1 MVRSRIALLSFVV
14 SLCAF
19 AGSAEVRLVIRPD
32 GSKMIYN
39 VQQKRTPT
47 RGSDLVWLAKQR
59 DRVSEFDEII
69 NRHCERFGVDPILA
83 KAVIQVES
91 NFNPDVVSHKGAR
104 GLMQLMPGTA
114 SRFNVSEVHDPE
126 ENIRGGVEYLS
137 ILHRMFNG
145 NLPLVLAAYNAG
157 EGAVS
162 RYRGIPPYQETQTY
176 VSRALSVYYGRP
188 HGGGSGAVM
197 FSGGLDKKLA
207 GGFKAE
213 RGSGSLAP
221 VTLAARRRATTTKP
235 AAR

>member
-1 MVRSRIALLSFVV
+1 MVRTRLISLTIAASMV
-14 SLCAF
+14 
-19 AGSAEVRLVIRPD
+19 AGSALAEVKLVIRPD
-32 GSKMIYN
+32 GTKMIYN
-39 VQQKRTPT
+39 TQQKRSST
-47 RGSDLVWLAKQR
+47 RGSDLVWLAKQHNR
-59 DRVSEFDEII
+59 ASEYDEII
-69 NRHCERFGVDPILA
+69 SRHCARYGVDPVLA

-114 SRFNVSEVHDPE
+114 RRFGVEKVHDPE

-137 ILHRMFNG
+137 ILQKMFKG
-145 NLPLVLAAYNAG
+145 NLQLVLAAYNAG

-176 VSRALSVYYGRP
+176 VVRALSVYYGRP
-188 HGGGSGAVM
+188 HGGGTVM
-197 FSGGLDKKLA
+197 FGGGRDKKLA

-213 RGSGSLAP
+213 RGSGSLEP
-221 VTLAARRRATTTKP
+221 ITLASKRRPASRQP

>member
-1 MVRSRIALLSFVV
+1 MVGSRILFLCLGASLLAAPGLS
-14 SLCAF
+14 
-19 AGSAEVRLVIRPD
+19 EVRLVIRAD
-32 GSKMIYN
+32 GSKVIYN
-39 VQQKRTPT
+39 VPQKRPAS

-59 DRVSEFDEII
+59 DRVSEYDEII

-91 NFNPDVVSHKGAR
+91 NFNPEVVSHKGAR

-114 SRFNVSEVHDPE
+114 RRFKVSSVHDPE

-137 ILHRMFNG
+137 VLQRLFHN
-145 NLPLVLAAYNAG
+145 NLSLVLAAYNSG

-176 VSRALSVYYGRP
+176 VGRALSVYYGRP
-188 HGGGSGAVM
+188 HGGTVM
-197 FSGGLDKKLA
+197 FGGGRDRKLS

-213 RGSGSLAP
+213 RGRGSLSP
-221 VTLAARRRATTTKP
+221 TTLAAKRRGSGSAQP
-235 AAR
+235 IAR

>member
-1 MVRSRIALLSFVV
+1 MVRTRLILLSLAA
-14 SLCAF
+14 SLA
-19 AGSAEVRLVIRPD
+19 AGASMAEVKLVIRPD

-39 VQQKRTPT
+39 TQSKRPSPK
-47 RGSDLVWLAKQR
+47 GSELAWLARQR
-59 DRVSEFDEII
+59 DRASEYDEII
-69 NRHCERFGVDPILA
+69 SRHCSRYGVDPILA

-114 SRFNVSEVHDPE
+114 KRFNVDRIHDPE

-176 VSRALSVYYGRP
+176 VVRALSVSYGRP
-188 HGGGSGAVM
+188 HRSGGTVMFGGGR
-197 FSGGLDKKLA
+197 DKKLA

-213 RGSGSLAP
+213 RGRGDLSP
-221 VTLAARRRATTTKP
+221 VTLASKRRPASRQP